1 MLFLDIIKLLIT
13 PIYILFD
20 EYDHFTND
28 ILYRDKDEFID
39 SVSKQGYVRKFYE
52 VIKSAT
58 QSGVVDRVFITGV
71 TPVTLD
77 ALTSGF
83 NILKHLSNN
92 LTYEAMMGFT
102 EQEVRDLLRLVLE
115 NPDREE
121 EVMQEMREWYNGYKF
136 HEESQQTIYNSDMVL
151 YYLDH
156 FKDYQKA
163 PRTLLDVN
171 IAPDYGK
178 LKQMFEVVNFQE
190 NKGVLQTVLEQGYII
205 APLITQF
212 SFSRTFGSNEL
223 VNFLAYM
230 GNLTMDSM
238 APGRYKI

>member
-1 MLFLDIIKLLIT
+1 MKPSTNIVILIDAEEIMKVFLELQTSNDI

-28 ILYRDKDEFID
+28 ILYRDKEEFLE

-102 EQEVRDLLRLVLE
+102 EQEVRDLLRLVL
-115 NPDREE
+115 R
-121 EVMQEMREWYNGYKF
+121 K
-136 HEESQQTIYNSDMVL
+136 S
-151 YYLDH
+151 
-156 FKDYQKA
+156 
-163 PRTLLDVN
+163 
-171 IAPDYGK
+171 
-178 LKQMFEVVNFQE
+178 
-190 NKGVLQTVLEQGYII
+190 
-205 APLITQF
+205 
-212 SFSRTFGSNEL
+212 
-223 VNFLAYM
+223 
-230 GNLTMDSM
+230 
-238 APGRYKI
+238 